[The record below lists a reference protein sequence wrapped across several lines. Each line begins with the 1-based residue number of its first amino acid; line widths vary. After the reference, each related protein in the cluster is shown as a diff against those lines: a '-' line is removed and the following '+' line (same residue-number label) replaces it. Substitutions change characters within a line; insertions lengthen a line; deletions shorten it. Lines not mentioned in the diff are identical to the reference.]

1 MISAELRSGIT
12 RSGLAALIF
21 VGLSLAFFLALGRAP
36 LPLFAALWDGSL
48 GSGFA
53 LSETLVKLS
62 PVLLCALATA
72 LPATLGLISV
82 GAEGQLV
89 AGSIAGTTL
98 VLAAGDS
105 LGAATLPLHLL
116 AGALGGAAYAAV

>member
-21 VGLSLAFFLALGRAP
+21 AGLSLAFFLALGRAP
-36 LPLFAALWDGSL
+36 LPLFAALWDGSF

-72 LPATLGLISV
+72 LPATLGLVSV
-82 GAEGQLV
+82 GAEGQLF
-89 AGSIAGTTL
+89 AGSITGTAFVLL
-98 VLAAGDS
+98 VGDR
-105 LGAATLPLHLL
+105 LGIATLPLMLV
-116 AGALGGAAYAAV
+116 A